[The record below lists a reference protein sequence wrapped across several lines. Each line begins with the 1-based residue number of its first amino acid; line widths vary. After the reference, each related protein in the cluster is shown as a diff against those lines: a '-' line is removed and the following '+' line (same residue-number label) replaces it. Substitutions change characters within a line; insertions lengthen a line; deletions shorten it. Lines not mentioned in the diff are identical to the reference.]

1 MAALMEIDMEGGSPG
16 PVTRTIEPGRVDMLD
31 FAVHGTEHRI
41 GGVSHTDQETVLHW
55 SDGRISRFHALWLR
69 DNCPCPQCRH
79 PQALERTYKF
89 IDHAMPK
96 IVKASL
102 SPSGDLLI
110 RFESAEGE
118 HDSGYSAGWLRRHR
132 PSAQARAERRLQPRL
147 WTATEIRDL
156 PVVDFADYMTT
167 DAGLRAW
174 AEALLSWGIVLLRNA
189 PAEPGKLVEIASHVG
204 PIRHSN
210 FGQYYDVISMPNP
223 NASAYTAMALEL
235 HTDLAN
241 WRWPPDYQ
249 LLFCV
254 RNDAVGGGSVLADGF
269 KVAED
274 LRNEDPD
281 AFALLTEHAVTFRFH
296 DQTCDISAAAPT
308 IALDKAGHIER
319 IRFNNW
325 LRATPSIPEDVVA
338 PFYEAL
344 GAFWRRLRDPRY
356 HLTLRLAAGE
366 MLAYDN
372 RRVLHGRESFDPN
385 TGHRHLQG
393 CYVTADDVLSKL
405 RLLER

>member
-1 MAALMEIDMEGGSPG
+1 MEGGNPNHAARSG
-16 PVTRTIEPGRVDMLD
+16 EAGNVDMLD
-31 FAVHGTEHRI
+31 LARHRTAHRI
-41 GGVSHTDQETVLHW
+41 AGVGHADQEVMLYW
-55 SDGRISRFHALWLR
+55 SDGRVSRFHALWLR

-79 PQALERTYKF
+79 PQALERTYMF
-89 IDHAMPK
+89 VDHGTPRIAT
-96 IVKASL
+96 AEL
-102 SPSGDLLI
+102 DGGGNLLV
-110 RFESAEGE
+110 RFESTEGT
-118 HDSGYSAGWLRRHR
+118 HGSAYSAAWLRTHC
-132 PSAQARAERRLQPRL
+132 PSAPARAERNRKPHL
-147 WTATEIRDL
+147 WTAAEIRDL
-156 PVVDFADYMTT
+156 PVVDFSDYMTS
-167 DAGLRAW
+167 DGGLRAW
-174 AEALLSWGIVLLRNA
+174 IEALLSWGIVLMRNA
-189 PAEPGKLVEIASHVG
+189 PAEPGRLLEIARHAG
-204 PIRHSN
+204 PVRPSN
-210 FGQYYDVISMPNP
+210 FGEYYDVVSMPNP

-274 LRNEDPD
+274 LRNEDPE
-281 AFALLTEHAVTFRFH
+281 AFRLLTEHAVKFRFH
-296 DQTCDISAAAPT
+296 DQACDIAAAAPT
-308 IALDKAGHIER
+308 IALNGFGDIER

-325 LRATPSIPEDVVA
+325 LRATLEIPEDVMA
-338 PFYEAL
+338 PFYDAL
-344 GAFWRRLRDPRY
+344 GAFWRRLREPHY

-393 CYVTADDVLSKL
+393 CYITEDDVVSRL
-405 RLLER
+405 RLLDRSGAAVRV